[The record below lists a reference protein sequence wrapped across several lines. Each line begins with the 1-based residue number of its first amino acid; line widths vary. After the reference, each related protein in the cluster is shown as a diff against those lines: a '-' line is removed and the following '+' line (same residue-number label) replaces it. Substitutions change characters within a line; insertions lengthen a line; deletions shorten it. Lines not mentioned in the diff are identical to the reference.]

1 MSEFDLLRIPSPLD
15 LSATAYKDWFH
26 LNLFDHATGAV
37 GLINVSLHGAPADPR
52 SRAVGTALLHD
63 AEGQWRGNVE
73 IAGLNEVTAIPH
85 GVLMKQTALIIDP
98 EQRALHASVEQPEE
112 GLSGRIRGEPAARPI
127 RIAFAQPFGS
137 GWIHWYV
144 APRVA
149 LSGQL
154 RIGDTTQDVG
164 SWSGY
169 HDHNWGRWFW
179 GEDIGW
185 EWGAFATPPPGPV
198 FVLARLTDR
207 LHQRRG
213 AAQLIVVDSA
223 RVRTFPAGTVT
234 TCYRGRLNTP
244 LRRLPG
250 ALAALHGDRAQ
261 PDLPA
266 ALEVEA
272 VSGLDWVRLRFKARG
287 AAQLIEGEPARPG
300 YSFIHEMTGAFTAD
314 ARLRDCDIAVA
325 GLGVFEHVG

>member
-1 MSEFDLLRIPSPLD
+1 MNQFDLLRIPSPLD
-15 LSATAYKDWFH
+15 PSAPAYKDWFH

-52 SRAVGTALLHD
+52 SRAVGTALFHEAD
-63 AEGQWRGNVE
+63 GGWRGGVE
-73 IAGLNEVTAIPH
+73 IAGIGEVTAIPH
-85 GVLMKQTALIIDP
+85 GVLMAQTAIIVDP
-98 EQRALHASVEQPEE
+98 ERRALHASIEQPEE
-112 GLSGRIRGEPAARPI
+112 GLAGRIVGAVTAKPI

-137 GWIHWYV
+137 GWINWYV

-149 LSGQL
+149 LSGEWRSGGAAHDL
-154 RIGDTTQDVG
+154 AR
-164 SWSGY
+164 WSGY

-185 EWGAFATPPPGPV
+185 EWGAFATPSPGPL

-213 AAQLIVVDSA
+213 PAQLIIVEGT
-223 RVRTFPAGTVT
+223 RVRTFPAGTVRLD
-234 TCYRGRLNTP
+234 YRGRLNTP

-250 ALAALHGDRAQ
+250 ALAALHSDRAE

-266 ALEVEA
+266 AIEVEA
-272 VSGLDWVRLRFKARG
+272 ISGLDWARLNFAARG
-287 AAQLIEGEPARPG
+287 AAQLIEGDPARPG
-300 YSFIHEMTGAFTAD
+300 YSFIHETVGGFTAEG
-314 ARLRDCDIAVA
+314 RIRDRDLTAT